1 MKKRNHYFK
10 RVYWLFACGFILI
23 GCSNHHSTEVK
34 NERTGNGGSY
44 RGICRKYDS
53 KRK

>member
-34 NERTGNGGSY
+34 MKELEMVANY